1 MIAYVCDECGKVI
14 PKNAGRYLLKSIKAS
29 NQYVDPVVICLCESC
44 KDKWAEKVPELF
56 RFNEAVAIKDVLE
69 RRS

>member
-1 MIAYVCDECGKVI
+1 MIAYVCDECEKVI

-29 NQYVDPVVICLCESC
+29 NPYADPVVICLCESC

-56 RFNEAVAIKDVLE
+56 QFGETIVIK
-69 RRS
+69 